1 MMFGSATPSPSQSK
15 LPLSTTLAWGAY
27 GLAEVAARKGQT
39 AEAVRLYTEAV
50 RAEGGYPPTLAAR
63 AARLKAEGAQ
73 LPAPDDSIKQFM
85 TQLDQAIRGGHK
97 VELSADVFNLF
108 NVAAATDFLSKDIR
122 SSLFAQPTNYVSA
135 RVAQLGIRTTF

>member
-1 MMFGSATPSPSQSK
+1 MGGRGPRDDNGRAVSDTQFFNVAY
-15 LPLSTTLAWGAY
+15 PL
-27 GLAEVAARKGQT
+27 ARKNDVNMLKGDD
-39 AEAVRLYTEAV
+39 ANLVNVRIQ
-50 RAEGGYPPTLAAR
+50 
-63 AARLKAEGAQ
+63 K
-73 LPAPDDSIKQFM
+73 SIP
-85 TQLDQAIRGGHK
+85 IRGGHK